1 MGKTEEVK
9 VNITSRATHRGV
21 EKSMTLNR
29 RYVKRPTKL
38 VINEKPNAPRIEFH
52 KNRKISVTNDEI
64 TSIRAR
70 SNISHIGTKT
80 PATKPVVAVK
90 PAVAAKPAIATKPAV
105 KPAAVTK
112 PIAAT
117 TAKPAIKAPKVPLM
131 PNPYKST
138 LSARRTTPVTTTRRV
153 DTNISSRQLKDM
165 AIKKALAEMETQNNK
180 ASRAELREERIA
192 EKVILS
198 EMRADKRAKKTQE
211 KATRHIKKRHSGRI
225 ILAFATSSACVLALA
240 AVVKFNLPNIS
251 VKVAAA
257 QTGVEANYPNYIP
270 SNFNLSGVY
279 TNDKNSVIIEFKG
292 LEGAKFTL
300 AEEKSAWDSNALLAN
315 YVKGAYGETYDT
327 IREQNVTIY
336 VNHSNAAWV
345 KSGTF
350 YKLTADAGVLSKRQ
364 IKNIVNSL

>member
-38 VINEKPNAPRIEFH
+38 VINEKSNAPRIEFH

-70 SNISHIGTKT
+70 SNISHIGTKI
-80 PATKPVVAVK
+80 PATKPAVAVK
-90 PAVAAKPAIATKPAV
+90 PAVAAKPAV
-105 KPAAVTK
+105 KPAAAAK
-112 PIAAT
+112 PITAAA
-117 TAKPAIKAPKVPLM
+117 AKPAIKAPKVPLM

-138 LSARRTTPVTTTRRV
+138 LSARRTTPVATTRRV

-192 EKVILS
+192 EKVMLS

-336 VNHSNAAWV
+336 VNHSNASWV